1 MNTKKIFT
9 VCLMLMGVAL
19 QAQELMK
26 FKTDNGKWGFKN
38 EKGTVII
45 EPKYDD
51 IASFSEGLVAVNI
64 GKQGLFGSGGKWG
77 FIDKAGNQ
85 VIDCLYDEV
94 SNYGFNEGIA
104 FVAIKAEHSDIDL
117 KWGAIDKTG
126 AEILSFQYDNAFL
139 FSEGVAWVNLGGRYD
154 DQYYFTGGKW
164 ALVDKKGKERIAP
177 KYDDTDAFSEGLA
190 AVKLNGKWGF
200 VNQEGKET
208 IPIQYYMVGTFS
220 EGLVAVTKSET
231 TKDFQWIFVDNKGKT
246 AIPIEFEG
254 MFAPV
259 FKDSKAKVRKD
270 GKTFYIDKTGK
281 EVK

>member
-1 MNTKKIFT
+1 MNIESYIRDIPDFPKKGVIFKDIT
-9 VCLMLMGVAL
+9 PLLNSVEARKEVINRFIENLPDIKIDKVVGIESRGFFFGILL
-19 QAQELMK
+19 AQEL
-26 FKTDNGKWGFKN
+26 GVGF
-38 EKGTVII
+38 V
-45 EPKYDD
+45 P
-51 IASFSEGLVAVNI
+51 V
-64 GKQGLFGSGGKWG
+64 
-77 FIDKAGNQ
+77 
-85 VIDCLYDEV
+85 
-94 SNYGFNEGIA
+94 
-104 FVAIKAEHSDIDL
+104 
-117 KWGAIDKTG
+117 
-126 AEILSFQYDNAFL
+126 
-139 FSEGVAWVNLGGRYD
+139 R
-154 DQYYFTGGKW
+154 
-164 ALVDKKGKERIAP
+164 KKGKERIAP

-231 TKDFQWIFVDNKGKT
+231 TKDFQWLFVDNKGKT

>member
-1 MNTKKIFT
+1 MNTKKLFM
-9 VCLMLMGVAL
+9 VCLLLLGATL
-19 QAQELMK
+19 QAQELTK

-51 IASFSEGLVAVNI
+51 IASFTEGLVAVNI
-64 GKQGLFGSGGKWG
+64 GKQVLLGSGGKWG

-139 FSEGVAWVNLGGRYD
+139 FSEGVAWVNLGGRYG

-231 TKDFQWIFVDNKGKT
+231 TKDFQWIFVDKKDKT
-246 AIPIEFEG
+246 AIPTEFEG
-254 MFAPV
+254 VFAPV

-281 EVK
+281 EIK